1 MLGAGLA
8 QAPCCPSCPA
18 RSATGLE
25 SWETKG
31 VPRGRAGRKDACP
44 GRCPPPCSA
53 EGAPARGARPCC
65 VTPRGCS
72 GAEPEGAFCLGAG
85 WWRHGAFGGLGFAEP
100 GAICRFPEQRPA
112 AQSADGMQ
120 SHRWGVARAPGATAP
135 QLAPQPPGPPQVHCA
150 HALGGVCDPCEFS
163 PRWDAPREWRP
174 LYQQKGLPTS
184 HATDHVSLFLLW
196 QSYSD

>member
-8 QAPCCPSCPA
+8 QGPCCPSCPA

-44 GRCPPPCSA
+44 GWCPPPCSA

-72 GAEPEGAFCLGAG
+72 GAEPEGAFCLR

-112 AQSADGMQ
+112 AQSAVAC
-120 SHRWGVARAPGATAP
+120 SHTAGAWRGLLELQLLSWRP
-135 QLAPQPPGPPQVHCA
+135 SHLAPLKVHCA

-174 LYQQKGLPTS
+174 LYQQKGLPPS